1 MTEKPPPAKV
11 KLPMGQRKSG
21 LAVPA
26 DKVDVCKHMDIVNR
40 IKPTF
45 DRYVCGDCK
54 EKIVLVPIQMK
65 LMSEPEF
72 DVLQMAQVLQQR
84 AERKQKTG
92 LVTPDEVRREQQEG
106 KK

>member
-1 MTEKPPPAKV
+1 MPDKPPPTKV
-11 KLPMGQRKSG
+11 KIPLGQRKSG

-26 DKVDVCKHMDIVNR
+26 DQVDICKHGDIVQR

-45 DRYVCGDCK
+45 DRFVCGDCK

-72 DVLQMAQVLQQR
+72 DALQMAQVLQQR
-84 AERKQKTG
+84 AAQRKKVG
-92 LVTPDEVRREQQEG
+92 LITPDEARQQ
-106 KK
+106 